1 MIVGYRGYGH
11 FHINNSNCGQQK
23 TVYKLRLLIHL
34 LMVCNRLVHD
44 WQSRGRVIVIVMT
57 LSQLLVV
64 VQRRHFSTCTNNNNV
79 IHLPSAGISPSVSS
93 PSGKT
98 VKEETSCFFGSR
110 IFKEEKTTHLAIM
123 HYP

>member
-11 FHINNSNCGQQK
+11 FHVNNYNCGPQK

-44 WQSRGRVIVIVMT
+44 WQSRVRVIIGMT
-57 LSQLLVV
+57 VSQLLVV
-64 VQRRHFSTCTNNNNV
+64 VQRRHFNTCTNNNKV
-79 IHLPSAGISPSVSS
+79 LHLPSAGISPSVSS
-93 PSGKT
+93 SSDET
-98 VKEETSCFFGSR
+98 VKEATSCFFGSR

>member
-11 FHINNSNCGQQK
+11 FHINNYNCGPQK

-44 WQSRGRVIVIVMT
+44 WQSRVRVIIGMT
-57 LSQLLVV
+57 VSQLLVV
-64 VQRRHFSTCTNNNNV
+64 VQRRHFNTCTNNNKV
-79 IHLPSAGISPSVSS
+79 IHLPSVGISPSVSS
-93 PSGKT
+93 PFGKT
-98 VKEETSCFFGSR
+98 VKEATSCFFGST

>member
-11 FHINNSNCGQQK
+11 FHINNYNCGPQK

-44 WQSRGRVIVIVMT
+44 WQSRVRVIIGMT
-57 LSQLLVV
+57 VSQLLVV
-64 VQRRHFSTCTNNNNV
+64 VQRRHFNTCTNNNKV
-79 IHLPSAGISPSVSS
+79 LHLPSAGISASVSS
-93 PSGKT
+93 SSDKT
-98 VKEETSCFFGSR
+98 VKEATSCFFGSR

>member
-1 MIVGYRGYGH
+1 MQ
-11 FHINNSNCGQQK
+11 C
-23 TVYKLRLLIHL
+23 KLRLLIHL

-44 WQSRGRVIVIVMT
+44 WQSRVRVIIGMT
-57 LSQLLVV
+57 VSQLLVV
-64 VQRRHFSTCTNNNNV
+64 VQRRHFNTCTNNNIV

-93 PSGKT
+93 PSDKT
-98 VKEETSCFFGSR
+98 VKEATSCFFGSR

>member
-11 FHINNSNCGQQK
+11 FHINNYNCGPQK

-44 WQSRGRVIVIVMT
+44 WQSRGRVIIVMT
-57 LSQLLVV
+57 VSQLLVV
-64 VQRRHFSTCTNNNNV
+64 VQRRHFNTCTNNNKV
-79 IHLPSAGISPSVSS
+79 LHLPSAGISPSVSFS
-93 PSGKT
+93 SDKT
-98 VKEETSCFFGSR
+98 VKEATSCFFRSR